1 MFRSTSPE
9 NQLSESQA
17 TDSPSEGPQG
27 AVPTL
32 FAAIVKQLCVNVTY
46 NRDKVVLAPHVAYT
60 RHGELYIDAVTVARN
75 NMLPREAKLGTFKV
89 SGLGEPRLT
98 GRAFEV
104 SALYE
109 PEAERYAGCALV
121 AVEAPTA

>member
-9 NQLSESQA
+9 DQI
-17 TDSPSEGPQG
+17 DVPQG
-27 AVPTL
+27 PVPTL
-32 FAAIVKQLCVNVTY
+32 FAAIVKQVCVNVTY

-60 RHGELYIDAVTVARN
+60 RHGELYVDAVTVARN
-75 NMLPREAKLGTFKV
+75 NMLPREEKLGTFKV

-98 GRAFEV
+98 GREFVV

-109 PEAERYAGCALV
+109 PDAERYAGCALV
-121 AVEAPTA
+121 AVETPVA